1 VLARLADVICDTSFL
16 VHVHS
21 VRVRNMGTLDTEIG
35 DISLVVPDVVVGEL
49 ERLAPSSAGAARA
62 LEAARAG
69 RTVGIG
75 RGAIHADAAI
85 VSHVRRN
92 GGIVATM
99 DRALKRAVREAGGSV
114 MSVSRDRI
122 VME

>member
-1 VLARLADVICDTSFL
+1 MICDTSFL

-21 VRVRNMGTLDTEIG
+21 VRVRNMGTLETEIG
-35 DISLVVPDVVVGEL
+35 EISLVVPDAVVAEL
-49 ERLAPSSAGAARA
+49 ERLAPSSPGAARA

-69 RTVGIG
+69 RTISIG
-75 RGAIHADAAI
+75 HGAAHADAAI

-99 DRALKRAVREAGGSV
+99 DRALKRAVRGAGGSV

-122 VME
+122 VIE

>member
-1 VLARLADVICDTSFL
+1 MICDTSFL

-21 VRVRNMGTLDTEIG
+21 VRVRNIGALETEIG
-35 DISLVVPDVVVGEL
+35 DVSLVVPDVVVAEL
-49 ERLAPSSAGAARA
+49 ERLASSSPGAARA
-62 LEAARAG
+62 LEAARSG
-69 RTVGIG
+69 RTIGIG
-75 RGAIHADAAI
+75 RGAAHADAAI
-85 VSHVRRN
+85 VSHVRRH

-99 DRALKRAVREAGGSV
+99 DRALKRAVKGAGGSV

>member
-1 VLARLADVICDTSFL
+1 
-16 VHVHS
+16 
-21 VRVRNMGTLDTEIG
+21 MGTLDTEIG
-35 DISLVVPDVVVGEL
+35 DVSLVVPDVVVAEL

-69 RTVGIG
+69 RTISIG
-75 RGAIHADAAI
+75 RGAAHADAEI
-85 VSHVRRN
+85 VSHVRQN

-99 DRALKRAVREAGGSV
+99 DRALKRAVKGAGGSV